1 MDLTGVKKFKFNTHN
16 PEEVE
21 ILLQNN
27 DDIGYNGPMHDID
40 QYGENAF
47 IVVGHK
53 DDILDFIIEVSCHN
67 LSLFQGELLPLPEVK
82 VVNV

>member
-1 MDLTGVKKFKFNTHN
+1 MDLTGVKKIKFNTLN

-40 QYGENAF
+40 KYGENAF
-47 IVVGHK
+47 IVVGHR
-53 DDILDFIIEVSCHN
+53 DDILDFIIELSRHN
-67 LSLFQGELLPLPEVK
+67 LTMFQAEDLPLPEVK
-82 VVNV
+82 FVNV